1 MTFDLCTIST
11 TLAAVAVI
19 DHLYETLRSAACSIF
34 VSIFTRHHTPG
45 AGSARLLRLW
55 RFNYRARCYCRK
67 PLRAYQ
73 RLIARVKRNCINKH
87 TKRENTHTKSIAAW
101 VASPFYCFFFLHFC
115 DFLALA
121 WVSISYTIQYPRI
134 HRRPRVS
141 TPKTKRIS
149 QGNNRN
155 FWTDSF
161 SSINPKPSGPS
172 GSNCWLPVRSTASHK
187 RLPAH
192 SDG

>member
-19 DHLYETLRSAACSIF
+19 DLLYETLRSAACSIF

-101 VASPFYCFFFLHFC
+101 VASPFYCFFFLTLLRLPGPCLGLH
-115 DFLALA
+115 LLHY
-121 WVSISYTIQYPRI
+121 SISTDP
-134 HRRPRVS
+134 
-141 TPKTKRIS
+141 PKTAR
-149 QGNNRN
+149 
-155 FWTDSF
+155 
-161 SSINPKPSGPS
+161 
-172 GSNCWLPVRSTASHK
+172 
-187 RLPAH
+187 
-192 SDG
+192 